1 MKKSHYCLICSS
13 FTLINQN
20 IAMAQILFT
29 HTALLI
35 QLSLP
40 LPICLVR
47 VRLALKAPGK
57 RIQERRF
64 FWNWSWTLIGLSA
77 QTVNDSVSWRHDC
90 RETWAVYIP
99 AVAELFWVPSGSMA
113 NLWHW
118 SQNYCSDSHS
128 IWHSLGFVLSINQRI
143 FLAYNNSWDKEQFEY
158 STEVAVHKDNS
169 K

>member
-1 MKKSHYCLICSS
+1 MNPQVLTVLVNTTVRLISINWRQTCGFTIYAKQRRKPVEAANSEPYRLLMNAKQCAINLQADEKSHYCLICSS

-20 IAMAQILFT
+20 IAMAHILFT

-64 FWNWSWTLIGLSA
+64 F
-77 QTVNDSVSWRHDC
+77 
-90 RETWAVYIP
+90 
-99 AVAELFWVPSGSMA
+99 
-113 NLWHW
+113 
-118 SQNYCSDSHS
+118 
-128 IWHSLGFVLSINQRI
+128 
-143 FLAYNNSWDKEQFEY
+143 
-158 STEVAVHKDNS
+158 
-169 K
+169 